1 MKTKMNVSKKTQY
14 RWFVLALIF
23 CVYMVAGADRSNI
36 GMVVPFIKKS
46 FELTNTDIGAMAS
59 FFYLTYAVIQIPAG
73 HLYSKKGVRGF
84 YSISILFTS
93 IATFIMGIAD
103 SGLHL
108 KWARALLGLAEGPI
122 NIGSIA
128 TINKWFPTQE
138 KGMATGIYL
147 SSIKFAPAFVP
158 PLCAWIILEFG
169 WRTVFYVFAIP
180 GIFLAVLWWLFVRD
194 NPRDSKHVNEAEV
207 YYIEHPTVT
216 LEDTKKDASSNVK
229 HPKGVID
236 KIIRTKLVA
245 PLKSN
250 KEILK
255 SWNVWADAAGYFCL
269 VAITY
274 TIMTWIPTYLVQVKQ
289 FAIMKVGL
297 VASAPWIG
305 AVLGNVIGGTLSD
318 KVFHS
323 RRKPVMLIT
332 AISTV
337 FLMYSL
343 KYAPND
349 MTILGLLLLL
359 AGTFLNLGYSMFL
372 AYPMGIATKDKVPF
386 AAAIVNTAG
395 SLGGAFGPFAVGL
408 ILDMFGWDHVFTFLA
423 GISLLVVF
431 LLISMIEPIQKT
443 DSVPNNN

>member
-1 MKTKMNVSKKTQY
+1 
-14 RWFVLALIF
+14 
-23 CVYMVAGADRSNI
+23 
-36 GMVVPFIKKS
+36 
-46 FELTNTDIGAMAS
+46 
-59 FFYLTYAVIQIPAG
+59 
-73 HLYSKKGVRGF
+73 
-84 YSISILFTS
+84 
-93 IATFIMGIAD
+93 
-103 SGLHL
+103 
-108 KWARALLGLAEGPI
+108 
-122 NIGSIA
+122 
-128 TINKWFPTQE
+128 
-138 KGMATGIYL
+138 
-147 SSIKFAPAFVP
+147 
-158 PLCAWIILEFG
+158 
-169 WRTVFYVFAIP
+169 
-180 GIFLAVLWWLFVRD
+180 
-194 NPRDSKHVNEAEV
+194 
-207 YYIEHPTVT
+207 
-216 LEDTKKDASSNVK
+216 
-229 HPKGVID
+229 
-236 KIIRTKLVA
+236 
-245 PLKSN
+245 
-250 KEILK
+250 
-255 SWNVWADAAGYFCL
+255 
-269 VAITY
+269 
-274 TIMTWIPTYLVQVKQ
+274 MTWISTYFVKVKQ
-289 FAIMKVGL
+289 FDIMKVGL
-297 VASAPWIG
+297 VASAQWIG

-431 LLISMIEPIQKT
+431 LLITMIEPIQKT